1 MGNIP
6 FSFGSIDLFI
16 CLDIFRGRG
25 ILNHRTNSHCLNIEN
40 TSRQESWKDFES
52 GKAKASTLLRT
63 ANERT
68 KLPRHTATRNC
79 SAFEATLLSFHSV
92 ICCKET
98 TNGRYYWLISFHK
111 ACEGGRIFGS

>member
-6 FSFGSIDLFI
+6 FSFRSIDLFI
-16 CLDIFRGRG
+16 CLDIFRGREFT
-25 ILNHRTNSHCLNIEN
+25 LSQHCN

-79 SAFEATLLSFHSV
+79 SAFEAPLLSFHSV
-92 ICCKET
+92 ICCKES
-98 TNGRYYWLISFHK
+98 TNGRY
-111 ACEGGRIFGS
+111 